1 MVITKIKERKRV
13 GRHKRIRKKIVGLS
27 DQPRLCIHRS
37 LTNFYAQIVDDSS
50 GKVLFGMST
59 LNKSVSGK
67 VKNKGNIAAAS
78 ALGEAFAAEVQ
89 KKGIKKVCFDRG
101 GYLYHGRVKAF
112 AEGARKGG
120 MEF

>member
-1 MVITKIKERKRV
+1 MIIAKDKEFKRV
-13 GRHKRIRKKIVGLS
+13 ARHKRIRKKVFGTGN
-27 DQPRLCIHRS
+27 QVRLCVHRS
-37 LTNFYAQIVDDSS
+37 LTNFYAQLVDDAK

-59 LNKSVSGK
+59 RTKSISGK
-67 VKNKGNIAAAS
+67 VKSGGNIKAAS
-78 ALGEAFAAEVQ
+78 LLGEAFAAEAQ
-89 KKGIKKVCFDRG
+89 KKGIRKVCFDRG